1 LVDLSIA
8 EGKLV
13 LHVRGADKLWAFK
26 SSLEIPLVHIAGVR
40 ADPEIAR
47 GWYHGIRMP
56 GTDVPGVITAGT
68 FYQDGKRVF
77 WDIHRPEKTIVI
89 DLHDERFNQLVIE
102 VADPGAA
109 VKLIQSAL

>member
-1 LVDLSIA
+1 VDLSIA

-13 LHVRGADKLWAFK
+13 FHVRGADKLWAFR

-40 ADPEIAR
+40 ADPEAAR

-56 GTDVPGVITAGT
+56 GTNVPGVITAGT

-77 WDIHRPEKTIVI
+77 WDVHHPEKTIHRVCV
-89 DLHDERFNQLVIE
+89 ERWSNRDRTGNL
-102 VADPGAA
+102 G
-109 VKLIQSAL
+109 